1 MFVETTF
8 RITPCPIFFP
18 LGFCILG
25 KSIDC
30 TSTLFCPRKI
40 TPRFSAIT
48 FGLLYPVPVLVDPLN
63 SAQESVADLLF
74 GEQLLTPASRVHR
87 PGHYEHSGRAR
98 KPHDAIE
105 VV

>member
-8 RITPCPIFFP
+8 RITPCSIFFP

-30 TSTLFCPRKI
+30 TSTLFCPRKT

-48 FGLLYPVPVLVDPLN
+48 FGLLYPTLVLVDPLN
-63 SAQESVADLLF
+63 PAQESLADLLVVGNLVAPQHALRKLIASLKKYF
-74 GEQLLTPASRVHR
+74 GHHPL
-87 PGHYEHSGRAR
+87 
-98 KPHDAIE
+98 
-105 VV
+105 